1 MAQPAFDP
9 RITELAERIFTQLAR
24 DVTSGASTEIPATAA
39 RLARMSFIL
48 SQSFHQVLDELN
60 ASNLPKNQDFTMKV
74 EDIAKWST

>member
-24 DVTSGASTEIPATAA
+24 DAATGTPAEAQATGA
-39 RLARMSFIL
+39 RLARTSFIL